1 MISQHTRRIGMWLSL
16 MLTLTTALAACSP
29 AFVGD
34 PASLPPQDTAPPA
47 EARQPGGG
55 AGSDASIGD
64 PDEPIAAPVL
74 PPGPVQPGDGA
85 LVVQPQPGI
94 VDARPH
100 AWDHIE
106 VAPDG
111 KTVTIY
117 YWGGVEDCYG
127 LAGVDVQR
135 DADGLLT
142 LTVLEGRRGELAP
155 DTMCIEIALLKSVT
169 ITLDEPLLA
178 PSE

>member
-1 MISQHTRRIGMWLSL
+1 MNSLRIRRTGPWLALALLSA
-16 MLTLTTALAACSP
+16 MTLAACNL
-29 AFVGD
+29 AVG
-34 PASLPPQDTAPPA
+34 PPGETR
-47 EARQPGGG
+47 EPGGG
-55 AGSDASIGD
+55 GGSVGGSGNPDD
-64 PDEPIAAPVL
+64 PIVAPVV

-85 LVVQPQPGI
+85 LVVEPEPGI

-100 AWDHIE
+100 AWDHIT

-135 DADGLLT
+135 DSDGLLK
-142 LTVLEGRRGELAP
+142 LTVMEGWRGDLAP
-155 DTMCIEIALLKSVT
+155 DTACIEIALLKSVT
-169 ITLDEPLLA
+169 ITLDQPMLA
-178 PSE
+178 PAE